1 MSKIST
7 IVKVRGGYA
16 NYVQLR
22 NALREDAENTERMAM
37 YRPTKGH
44 RTALERISRGL
55 FTPNDKK
62 FYLLSG
68 SYGTGKSHLCL
79 MLANLL
85 GKSSDDP
92 SLKGFYD
99 NYAKLDQDRAKNLK
113 NVRQGGQYLVAL
125 CDYGSGQKFE
135 DAVLKAI
142 VEACAERGIST
153 DKQTEFDEA
162 ERLLT
167 EWENS
172 KGTVR
177 DFMGDFTKALASV
190 SPGTPVAAL
199 RTGLKNY
206 DRAMMDKFHAAY
218 SAAQGVPFQSKAG
231 NLVAIVKKLVAS
243 KEFTAKFKGLAIFF
257 DEFGTAVLQNS
268 KFDPAVMQAFM
279 EEVCQQLNNVVFVGC
294 IHKRFQ
300 DYAERTNQATASV
313 MSARLTQVDLLNE
326 GIEEIIGA
334 IVETEKASAEW
345 KNEVLPKA
353 GIFDQLTPQCLTLK
367 LFPWITDTSR
377 IRERVLEDI
386 YGMHPMALHCLL
398 KLSSEIGSDARST
411 FTFFSG
417 GTVTE
422 RGSYAE
428 FIEKSDITGPN
439 GALRLYQT
447 AQLFEFFEK
456 ELAPA
461 SRELL
466 DSQRALVNGYVASL
480 QALKK
485 SVIAEL
491 FDEQQD
497 ERVALLRMV
506 LIFSLCGQPTTL
518 DNLQFGR
525 YCTNA
530 AEKATVKR
538 LLGELATAGA
548 IYLRKPSN
556 TYELCATE
564 GQDPF
569 TLVESFANL
578 PETDDKATVEELLKQ
593 TGQGEEYL
601 NANGWNLIF
610 GEDKRLKRKFVRGR
624 ELGTDLW
631 AKLEQEAATAGAKFS
646 TSFEGHAV
654 YALCEDEAEVKL
666 ARDAVKT
673 IPAGTIL
680 VAVPHDPTPFRED
693 LKKVLA
699 CRHYLAPEEAG
710 KHPAQTTARIQDMW
724 DGDDDSYLP
733 QLKKIVTATES
744 GSQATWYA
752 EAGKLLVEKP
762 TQSHQP
768 ADMLCG
774 QLFSERCQIKHPDL
788 NVVHDEKWQKSQSLK
803 QAVAELL
810 DPTSPVQI
818 DNGNPE
824 NHGEKRYLQ
833 KVLLQCGAL
842 RPLPGSEGPLKAFA
856 AESDATKLDAKFPVL
871 KKLCERLNA
880 LKAGEALG
888 LANFAKEMRGAPV
901 GASGT
906 MLVLA
911 LAHVVRAFGERLRVF
926 RDSTRSDIAD
936 VTSYE
941 AIVAAITDRSSKIEL
956 AVREISAPQRQFIEA
971 VAKAVDAPPLAA
983 GETRSVTSACEAVR
997 DWWRKLPAVAK
1008 IATLHPVD
1016 SRTRLEELRQ
1026 TLGDGQTEPFDLMLS
1041 RLPAVYA
1048 GEPVDAIKAKE
1059 AKDWAEAFATDVKRL
1074 NGGLALAK
1082 RQLAEAILSV
1092 HGGAGDMLVCETAV
1106 NTWFASLTPD
1116 QRDVMRCDDEDA
1128 QRLLTVLNDSSKLFE
1143 VKLIQTLA
1151 NQWGFGAVTDWT
1163 SLHTDAYK
1171 AKWELAKKAIEEVQP
1186 LVPEPTAEPDELTTV
1201 IKPKVWEVEDG
1212 AKIRIQIPAGA
1223 TSVVYTLGDENAAA
1237 AAERITIQEDSAI
1250 TVDLKGKA
1258 VGELQITALDSVGNA
1273 SRPVNYRFR
1282 HKQKQHEVT
1291 VEQEDLLGEKGIF
1304 KFPDTLSSFIAVL
1317 KSITAKALERKI
1329 ISSEA
1334 AEQIKTALDNI
1345 KKS

>member
-1 MSKIST
+1 
-7 IVKVRGGYA
+7 
-16 NYVQLR
+16 
-22 NALREDAENTERMAM
+22 
-37 YRPTKGH
+37 
-44 RTALERISRGL
+44 
-55 FTPNDKK
+55 
-62 FYLLSG
+62 
-68 SYGTGKSHLCL
+68 
-79 MLANLL
+79 
-85 GKSSDDP
+85 
-92 SLKGFYD
+92 
-99 NYAKLDQDRAKNLK
+99 
-113 NVRQGGQYLVAL
+113 
-125 CDYGSGQKFE
+125 
-135 DAVLKAI
+135 
-142 VEACAERGIST
+142 
-153 DKQTEFDEA
+153 
-162 ERLLT
+162 
-167 EWENS
+167 
-172 KGTVR
+172 
-177 DFMGDFTKALASV
+177 
-190 SPGTPVAAL
+190 
-199 RTGLKNY
+199 
-206 DRAMMDKFHAAY
+206 
-218 SAAQGVPFQSKAG
+218 
-231 NLVAIVKKLVAS
+231 
-243 KEFTAKFKGLAIFF
+243 
-257 DEFGTAVLQNS
+257 
-268 KFDPAVMQAFM
+268 
-279 EEVCQQLNNVVFVGC
+279 
-294 IHKRFQ
+294 
-300 DYAERTNQATASV
+300 
-313 MSARLTQVDLLNE
+313 
-326 GIEEIIGA
+326 
-334 IVETEKASAEW
+334 
-345 KNEVLPKA
+345 
-353 GIFDQLTPQCLTLK
+353 
-367 LFPWITDTSR
+367 
-377 IRERVLEDI
+377 
-386 YGMHPMALHCLL
+386 
-398 KLSSEIGSDARST
+398 
-411 FTFFSG
+411 
-417 GTVTE
+417 
-422 RGSYAE
+422 
-428 FIEKSDITGPN
+428 
-439 GALRLYQT
+439 
-447 AQLFEFFEK
+447 
-456 ELAPA
+456 
-461 SRELL
+461 
-466 DSQRALVNGYVASL
+466 
-480 QALKK
+480 
-485 SVIAEL
+485 
-491 FDEQQD
+491 
-497 ERVALLRMV
+497 
-506 LIFSLCGQPTTL
+506 
-518 DNLQFGR
+518 
-525 YCTNA
+525 
-530 AEKATVKR
+530 
-538 LLGELATAGA
+538 
-548 IYLRKPSN
+548 
-556 TYELCATE
+556 
-564 GQDPF
+564 
-569 TLVESFANL
+569 
-578 PETDDKATVEELLKQ
+578 
-593 TGQGEEYL
+593 
-601 NANGWNLIF
+601 
-610 GEDKRLKRKFVRGR
+610 
-624 ELGTDLW
+624 
-631 AKLEQEAATAGAKFS
+631 
-646 TSFEGHAV
+646 
-654 YALCEDEAEVKL
+654 
-666 ARDAVKT
+666 
-673 IPAGTIL
+673 
-680 VAVPHDPTPFRED
+680 
-693 LKKVLA
+693 
-699 CRHYLAPEEAG
+699 
-710 KHPAQTTARIQDMW
+710 
-724 DGDDDSYLP
+724 
-733 QLKKIVTATES
+733 
-744 GSQATWYA
+744 
-752 EAGKLLVEKP
+752 
-762 TQSHQP
+762 
-768 ADMLCG
+768 MLCG